1 MASPNKTSN
10 RVTEKE
16 NNKQTRTFGNLENEM
31 PVQNGDAIQDESI
44 DVMND
49 DTLEEHDKFSREMRK
64 LGHADLKSPKAI
76 KRKFRLLRCCKLLRL
91 LYKSENFSHLSNQ
104 IYILQK

>member
-10 RVTEKE
+10 RDTEKE

-31 PVQNGDAIQDESI
+31 PVQNGDAMQDESI
-44 DVMND
+44 DAMND
-49 DTLEEHDKFSREMRK
+49 DKLEEHDKFSREMRK

-76 KRKFRLLRCCKLLRL
+76 KRKFRLLRCYKFLRL
-91 LYKSENFSHLSNQ
+91 SHL
-104 IYILQK
+104 IYICLKIFPLN

>member
-16 NNKQTRTFGNLENEM
+16 NNKQTRTFGNLENEI
-31 PVQNGDAIQDESI
+31 PLQNGDEIQDESI
-44 DVMND
+44 DVIND
-49 DTLEEHDKFSREMRK
+49 ETLQEHDKFSREMRK

-76 KRKFRLLRCCKLLRL
+76 KRKFRLLRCYLLFRL
-91 LYKSENFSHLSNQ
+91 S
-104 IYILQK
+104 YICLKFFPLI

>member
-16 NNKQTRTFGNLENEM
+16 NNQEIRSFGNLENDM

-76 KRKFRLLRCCKLLRL
+76 KRKSIFSCCYELL
-91 LYKSENFSHLSNQ
+91 HLSHFNV
-104 IYILQK
+104 